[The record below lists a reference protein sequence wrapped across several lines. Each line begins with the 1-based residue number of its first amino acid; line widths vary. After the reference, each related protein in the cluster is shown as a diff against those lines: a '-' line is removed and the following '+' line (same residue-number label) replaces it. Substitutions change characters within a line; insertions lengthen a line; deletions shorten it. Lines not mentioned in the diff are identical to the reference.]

1 MIASEKSISAQPHG
15 SRQALMRAAPL
26 LLVLTGL
33 IVRLI
38 GAYSKFLNAD
48 EAMHYLLAI
57 QPTLTDAYRAS
68 LGTAHPPL
76 LIIFLHYWG
85 MISHAE
91 FFLRLPSVIAGT
103 AAGWF
108 LYAWL
113 CDVSDRATG
122 LAAMSL
128 VLFSPAL
135 IYTSAEV
142 RQYAPL
148 LCFMAATLYF
158 LDRALMAGSP
168 GLMLASALSLYLAL
182 LTHYAAMIFAVSIA
196 IYGLLRIADM
206 RPKAAFLTAWT
217 GTQIGT

>member
-33 IVRLI
+33 AVRLI
-38 GAYSKFLNAD
+38 GAYCKFLNGD

-91 FFLRLPSVIAGT
+91 FFLRMPSVIAGT
-103 AAGWF
+103 AACTHDG
-108 LYAWL
+108 
-113 CDVSDRATG
+113 
-122 LAAMSL
+122 
-128 VLFSPAL
+128 
-135 IYTSAEV
+135 
-142 RQYAPL
+142 AP
-148 LCFMAATLYF
+148 
-158 LDRALMAGSP
+158 
-168 GLMLASALSLYLAL
+168 
-182 LTHYAAMIFAVSIA
+182 
-196 IYGLLRIADM
+196 
-206 RPKAAFLTAWT
+206 KLTANT
-217 GTQIGT
+217 AAKHLLMSPLYHLFIRFGHCPLVILVILRYDFPPS